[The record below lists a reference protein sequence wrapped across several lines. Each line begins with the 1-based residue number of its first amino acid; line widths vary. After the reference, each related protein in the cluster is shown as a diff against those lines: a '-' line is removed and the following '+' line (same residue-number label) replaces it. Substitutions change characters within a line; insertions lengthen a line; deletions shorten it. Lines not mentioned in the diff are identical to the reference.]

1 MDLRLIPGA
10 LLAVGLLAGCGGAQ
24 TAGEAS
30 TAATTPASSAPAA
43 SVPAS
48 AGLIAASAA
57 ACDEVNRLTRE
68 AMDGLTDPKPAH
80 WENFAVALQNVANGS
95 PDPDLRQALT
105 DLATGALTA
114 SERLGKGDNVRDSVA
129 DFDNAIPA
137 LDRLCKAAGMPLN

>member
-57 ACDEVNRLTRE
+57 ACDEVNRLTSRTD
-68 AMDGLTDPKPAH
+68 ALTHTQSYAYDKVGNRTQATD
-80 WENFAVALQNVANGS
+80 AANVA
-95 PDPDLRQALT
+95 
-105 DLATGALTA
+105 DLAPLVDDPAQGHVDGDAVVEHHHVLA
-114 SERLGKGDNVRDSVA
+114 HQRKLGSQ
-129 DFDNAIPA
+129 
-137 LDRLCKAAGMPLN
+137 

>member
-1 MDLRLIPGA
+1 MDLRLIPAA
-10 LLAVGLLAGCGGAQ
+10 LLAVTVLAGCGGAQ
-24 TAGEAS
+24 TSDGGS
-30 TAATTPASSAPAA
+30 TAPATSAPAA
-43 SVPAS
+43 SDQAS
-48 AGLIAASAA
+48 AALIAASAA

-68 AMDGLTDPKPAH
+68 AMDGLTDPTPAH

-114 SERLGKGDNVRDSVA
+114 SERLDKGENVRDSVA
-129 DFDNAIPA
+129 DFDAAVPA